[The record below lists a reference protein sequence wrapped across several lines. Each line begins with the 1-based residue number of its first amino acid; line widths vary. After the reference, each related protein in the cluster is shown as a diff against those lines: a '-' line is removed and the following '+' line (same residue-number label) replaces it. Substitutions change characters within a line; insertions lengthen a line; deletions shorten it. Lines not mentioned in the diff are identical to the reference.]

1 MPKSGPIIIIEDDL
15 DDQEMLKEVLE
26 DLKVPNILRFF
37 SSCIK
42 ALDYLLTTLERPF
55 LIISD
60 INLPSMTGIELKQ
73 EINSNELLRKKNI
86 PFVFLSTT
94 PDNQAIATAYEV
106 RVQGYFVKPPR
117 FSDLKEMMGLVI
129 NYWKVARLPSF

>member
-15 DDQEMLKEVLE
+15 DDQEILKEVFE
-26 DLKVPNILRFF
+26 ELKVPNLLRFF
-37 SSCIK
+37 NSCID
-42 ALDYLLTTLERPF
+42 AIDYLLTTIERPF

-73 EINSNELLRKKNI
+73 QINNNVFLRKKSI

-94 PDNQAIATAYEV
+94 PDSHAIATAYNV
-106 RVQGYFVKPPR
+106 WVQGYFVKPSR
-117 FSDLKEMMGLVI
+117 FSELKEMMGCILT
-129 NYWKVARLPSF
+129 YWKFSRHPGL